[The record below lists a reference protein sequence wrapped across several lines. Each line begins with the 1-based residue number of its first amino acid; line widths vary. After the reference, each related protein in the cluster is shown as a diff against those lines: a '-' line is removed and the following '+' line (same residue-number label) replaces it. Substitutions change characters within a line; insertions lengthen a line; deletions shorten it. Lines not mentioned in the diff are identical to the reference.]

1 MIKIKKN
8 KNGAGTISFSYR
20 KIINWTP
27 TSHHTH
33 TQKTNSRWIQSINVK
48 SENIKEYLNDL
59 WVSEGF
65 LKGYIKC
72 IYHKGKDGESDYIKI
87 KNFYLS
93 ENAIRRVKTHAIS
106 ITN

>member
-1 MIKIKKN
+1 MDERNIKKQRGSN
-8 KNGAGTISFSYR
+8 NSKHKCEKQKY
-20 KIINWTP
+20 KILE
-27 TSHHTH
+27 
-33 TQKTNSRWIQSINVK
+33 
-48 SENIKEYLNDL
+48 ENIKEYLNDL

-93 ENAIRRVKTHAIS
+93 ENAIRRVRTHAIS
-106 ITN
+106 MTN

>member
-1 MIKIKKN
+1 MDSKHKCEKQKYKILE
-8 KNGAGTISFSYR
+8 
-20 KIINWTP
+20 
-27 TSHHTH
+27 
-33 TQKTNSRWIQSINVK
+33 
-48 SENIKEYLNDL
+48 ENIKEYLKDL

-93 ENAIRRVKTHAIS
+93 ENAIRRVRTHAIS
-106 ITN
+106 MTN